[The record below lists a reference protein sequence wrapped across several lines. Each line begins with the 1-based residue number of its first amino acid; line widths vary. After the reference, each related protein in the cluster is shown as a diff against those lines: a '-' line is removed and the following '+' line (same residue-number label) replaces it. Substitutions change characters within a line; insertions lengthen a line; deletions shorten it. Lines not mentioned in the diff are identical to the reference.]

1 MKIVYVLES
10 LELSG
15 GVKVALA
22 HAEGL
27 AARGH
32 DVSIVT
38 RDARH
43 DWIAV
48 RVPVAEVPRFDRA
61 TLPEAD
67 VHVATWFPT
76 VVPTVRAG
84 RARKV
89 FHFSQGYEVPHL
101 HTWYRLPEIEEAYR

>member
-15 GVKVALA
+15 GVKVIVQ

-32 DVSIVT
+32 EVVLVT
-38 RDARH
+38 KDARH
-43 DWIAV
+43 DWIPI
-48 RVPVAEVPRFDRA
+48 RVPVVEVPRFDA
-61 TLPEAD
+61 ETLPPAD

-76 VVPTVRAG
+76 VAPTV
-84 RARKV
+84 
-89 FHFSQGYEVPHL
+89 
-101 HTWYRLPEIEEAYR
+101 